1 MNSLNDIESRLAS
14 LLSEIEALDSAAR
27 EDMRAATSSSE
38 RAAIYHDRRYH
49 TETAL
54 ESIKTALEAISALPR

>member
-1 MNSLNDIESRLAS
+1 MNSLNDIQTRLAG
-14 LLSEIEALDSAAR
+14 LLAEIEALDNDAR

-49 TETAL
+49 TEGAVDGLKMAL
-54 ESIKTALEAISALPR
+54 ENIRALTR